1 MACDICLFF
10 DDETEDYITQIWRV
24 LRTRGISSPLLRTG
38 GARPHLTLA
47 IIEDFVQSDEFIEEF
62 KGFASR
68 FSKFPIVFSSI
79 ASFGQT
85 SGAVFL
91 GPAIVPELVTL
102 HTALHNL
109 FEKYM
114 DRSECLYGPGS
125 WVPHCSLA
133 FQLKPEVVQTALDI
147 SLNHVSLPLK
157 GMVEE
162 IGIITF
168 DNKSVHS
175 FRNFKLQ

>member
-1 MACDICLFF
+1 
-10 DDETEDYITQIWRV
+10 
-24 LRTRGISSPLLRTG
+24 
-38 GARPHLTLA
+38 
-47 IIEDFVQSDEFIEEF
+47 
-62 KGFASR
+62 
-68 FSKFPIVFSSI
+68 
-79 ASFGQT
+79 
-85 SGAVFL
+85 
-91 GPAIVPELVTL
+91 
-102 HTALHNL
+102 
-109 FEKYM
+109 M

>member
-10 DDETEDYITQIWRV
+10 DEETEDYIRQIWRF
-24 LRTRGISSPLLRTG
+24 LRTRGVSSPLLRTG

-47 IIEDFVQSDEFIEEF
+47 IIEDFIESDHFIEEF

-68 FSKFPIVFSSI
+68 FNKFPIVFSSI
-79 ASFGQT
+79 ASFGRN

-91 GPAIVPELVTL
+91 GPAMVSELVTL
-102 HTALHNL
+102 HTALYNL
-109 FEKYM
+109 FDKYM
-114 DRSECLYGPGS
+114 DRSESLYGPGT

-133 FQLKPEVVQTALDI
+133 FHLKPECVQNALDI
-147 SLNHVSLPLK
+147 CLNSISLPLK
-157 GMVEE
+157 GSIEE

-168 DNKSVHS
+168 DNKAVHS
-175 FRNFKLQ
+175 FRNYKLL